1 VNEED
6 METEFKFYEI
16 VRIIAQPQRI
26 KETVI
31 YKEGIILGMS
41 DPDNDGHRIFAVGI
55 NEYGEVFGV
64 PWDAL
69 ESTGRHGKPEDFTS
83 RSRARGRDPIP

>member
-1 VNEED
+1 

-31 YKEGIILGMS
+31 YKEGIVLGMS
-41 DPDNDGHRIFAVGI
+41 DPDDHGHRIFGVGI
-55 NEYGEVFGV
+55 NEYGEVFDL

-69 ESTGRHGKPEDFTS
+69 ESTGRHGKREDFSS
-83 RSRARGRDPIP
+83 RSRARGRDTIP